1 MAGRASDAVAMMK
14 WQKEHAVR
22 VEKSAD
28 MSEEELKDKFTIGVL
43 VDRELPIY
51 TEQYALDEESQHG
64 IGTSN
69 DPCPDP

>member
-1 MAGRASDAVAMMK
+1 MMK

-22 VEKSAD
+22 VEKSVD

-51 TEQYALDEESQHG
+51 TEQYALVREQAKKTIPS
-64 IGTSN
+64 
-69 DPCPDP
+69 